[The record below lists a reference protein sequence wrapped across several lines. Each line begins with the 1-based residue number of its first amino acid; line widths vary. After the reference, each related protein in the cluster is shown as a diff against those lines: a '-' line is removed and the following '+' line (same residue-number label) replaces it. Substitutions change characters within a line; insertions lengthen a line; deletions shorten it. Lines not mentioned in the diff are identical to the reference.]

1 MRGDMCSF
9 DHGSDPVVLEGI
21 SGVLDFPP
29 PPVPGAPPGA
39 PGYTPA
45 PAPPQGVP
53 RPRHPPPRH
62 PQYGKIIYNFCLD
75 ISLCCLFPFHAES
88 SAVYVE
94 YYPQHFSC

>member
-29 PPVPGAPPGA
+29 PPVPPGAP

-53 RPRHPPPRH
+53 RPRHPPPRQ
-62 PQYGKIIYNFCLD
+62 QYGKCSVPLPRYERHIVLVARDYQ
-75 ISLCCLFPFHAES
+75 CCIWY
-88 SAVYVE
+88 SAV
-94 YYPQHFSC
+94 